1 MTIGHVTADG
11 HPQIQIMVE
20 GSDDE
25 THAVEALLDTGFN
38 GGLALPAERIAALG
52 LKRRG
57 QVTAVLASGEE
68 HNVPTYRA
76 TVRIGGTRH
85 SVVVAEAG
93 ESLVGMRLLWGF
105 DLRIQCIDGG
115 KVDLERLR

>member
-11 HPQIQIMVE
+11 HPQIQIIVE

-68 HNVPTYRA
+68 RNVPTYRA
-76 TVRIGGTRH
+76 TVQVGGTRH
-85 SVVVAEAG
+85 SAVVAEAG
-93 ESLVGMRLLWGF
+93 EPLVGMALLRGF
-105 DLRIQCIDGG
+105 ELRIQCIDGG
-115 KVDLERLR
+115 QVDLEHLS

>member
-11 HPQIQIMVE
+11 HPQIQIIVE

-68 HNVPTYRA
+68 RNVPTYRA
-76 TVRIGGTRH
+76 TVQVGGTGH
-85 SVVVAEAG
+85 SAVVAEAG
-93 ESLVGMRLLWGF
+93 EPLVGMA
-105 DLRIQCIDGG
+105 LRW
-115 KVDLERLR
+115 E

>member
-1 MTIGHVTADG
+1 MTIGHVTANG
-11 HPQIQIMVE
+11 HAQIQIVVE
-20 GSDDE
+20 DSNEG
-25 THAVEALLDTGFN
+25 THDVEALLDTGFN
-38 GGLALPAERIAALG
+38 GALALPAQRIASLG

-105 DLRIQCIDGG
+105 DLGIQCIDGG
-115 KVDLERLR
+115 KIDLERLS